1 VAMRRADLRA
11 TSGMGRRWTPSGE
24 PEPIG
29 PARAAACA
37 RASKDVMMR
46 PKTTTALALAG
57 TMLAV
62 PAALAAEA
70 DDPPS
75 PARAAL
81 HASVGGHLTVQSQ
94 MRAEARQNRQ
104 QDLLRRAVSLSRK
117 IADARGER
125 FDASAAR
132 ARLRDQAPDELLAR
146 LRGLRRNLRDA
157 QAPASPVLEAIAACE
172 SGGDPTTDT
181 GNGFYGK
188 YQFTLGTWQA
198 VGGSGNP
205 ARASE
210 AEQDRRAAILY
221 EQAGA
226 SPWPVCGR

>member
-1 VAMRRADLRA
+1 
-11 TSGMGRRWTPSGE
+11 
-24 PEPIG
+24 
-29 PARAAACA
+29 
-37 RASKDVMMR
+37 MR
-46 PKTTTALALAG
+46 PKTTIGLALAG
-57 TMLAV
+57 TLLAV

-75 PARAAL
+75 PAQAAL
-81 HASVGGHLTVQSQ
+81 RASVGGHLTVKSQ

-104 QDLLRRAVSLSRK
+104 QDLIRRAVSLSRRL
-117 IADARGER
+117 ADARGER
-125 FDASAAR
+125 FDAGATR
-132 ARLRDQAPDELLAR
+132 FRLRGQAPGELLAR
-146 LRGLRRNLRDA
+146 LRDLRRDLRDA
-157 QAPASPVLEAIAACE
+157 RAPSASPVLEAIAACE
-172 SGGDPTTDT
+172 SGGDPTTNT

-188 YQFTLGTWQA
+188 YQFTLETWQA

-205 ARASE
+205 VQASE